1 MEIFLPQTI
10 NVFQCE
16 KCDFITSNKKDYKR
30 HISSVKHIRRVLETG
45 ASNKWG
51 KNLEFTQQE
60 NAFKNQVFTCKT
72 LQHKGVGGGCDAN
85 EAIGG
90 GGGGLSNG
98 VGYICENCGHTYQSK
113 SGIWKHKKRCDT
125 ATVNKESGDNALK
138 TMMFD
143 MIKNNQEFQNK
154 VIEMMCVNS
163 VAASAAVASGMPIH
177 SETTNSNNFNG
188 TNYSHNKTFNLQFFL
203 NEQCKDAMNIS
214 DFVSSITLKLSDL
227 DGFGKLGY
235 VEGISKI
242 IIDNLRD
249 TDIYKRP
256 VHCSDA
262 KRETLYV
269 KDDNRW
275 EREGPENEKMTN
287 AVRMIEHKNISLIN
301 EWAKKN
307 PKCEDSSTREN
318 TQYIHLSRAVLDGDD
333 QNIAKVIKR
342 VSKEVVIDK

>member
-1 MEIFLPQTI
+1 M
-10 NVFQCE
+10 
-16 KCDFITSNKKDYKR
+16 
-30 HISSVKHIRRVLETG
+30 
-45 ASNKWG
+45 G
-51 KNLEFTQQE
+51 KIGSFTQPDKPSQSQ
-60 NAFKNQVFTCKT
+60 ASRKQSSA
-72 LQHKGVGGGCDAN
+72 LGGA
-85 EAIGG
+85 GG
-90 GGGGLSNG
+90 GGG
-98 VGYICENCGHTYQSK
+98 YKCDNCGQVYQSK
-113 SGIWKHKKRCDT
+113 SGIWKHSKKCNEM
-125 ATVNKESGDNALK
+125 AQYGGGGGSSGGGGGGGGGGDNVLK

-143 MIKNNQEFQNK
+143 MLKNNQDFQNK

-163 VAASAAVASGMPIH
+163 ATAATAAAAAAH
-177 SETTNSNNFNG
+177 SDITNSNNFNG

-227 DGFGKLGY
+227 NDFGKMGY

-275 EREGPENEKMTN
+275 EREGPENEKMMN
-287 AVRMIEHKNISLIN
+287 AVRVVEHKNISLIN
-301 EWAKKN
+301 EWAKNN
-307 PKCEDSSTREN
+307 PRCEDSSTIEN
-318 TQYIHLSRAVLDGDD
+318 TKYLNLSRAVLDGDD

-342 VSKEVVIDK
+342 VTKEVVIDK

>member
-1 MEIFLPQTI
+1 METFLPLTI
-10 NVFQCE
+10 RTYSCE
-16 KCDFITSNKKDYKR
+16 ICDFITSNKKDYQR
-30 HISSVKHIRRVLETG
+30 HLISVKHIRRAKETADG
-45 ASNKWG
+45 KPMG
-51 KNLEFTQQE
+51 KNGNFTQPDKASQ
-60 NAFKNQVFTCKT
+60 APLSRNQCPA
-72 LQHKGVGGGCDAN
+72 LGVAGGGVA
-85 EAIGG
+85 GG
-90 GGGGLSNG
+90 G
-98 VGYICENCGHTYQSK
+98 YKCDNCGQVYQSK
-113 SGIWKHKKRCDT
+113 SGIWKHSKKCNEM
-125 ATVNKESGDNALK
+125 AQCGGGGGGGDNALK

-143 MIKNNQEFQNK
+143 MLKNNQDFQNK

-163 VAASAAVASGMPIH
+163 ATAATAAAAAH
-177 SETTNSNNFNG
+177 SEITNSNNFNG

-227 DGFGKLGY
+227 NDFGKMGY

-275 EREGPENEKMTN
+275 EREGPENEKMMN
-287 AVRMIEHKNISLIN
+287 AVRVVEHKNISLIN

-307 PKCEDSSTREN
+307 PKCEDSSTIEN
-318 TQYIHLSRAVLDGDD
+318 TKYLNLSRVVLDGDD

-342 VSKEVVIDK
+342 VTKEVVIDK

>member
-1 MEIFLPQTI
+1 METFLPQTI
-10 NVFQCE
+10 RAFRCE
-16 KCDFITSNKKDYKR
+16 KCDFITSNKKDYNR
-30 HISSVKHIRRVLETG
+30 HISSVKHIRRAMETG
-45 ASNKWG
+45 GGINQG
-51 KNLEFTQQE
+51 KYINFTQHANKSE
-60 NAFKNQVFTCKT
+60 NIVHITPISTYNGCIESSNYTCETCGQV
-72 LQHKGVGGGCDAN
+72 
-85 EAIGG
+85 
-90 GGGGLSNG
+90 
-98 VGYICENCGHTYQSK
+98 YQSK
-113 SGIWKHKKRCDT
+113 SGIWKHKKKCDKINNSSND
-125 ATVNKESGDNALK
+125 AALK

-154 VIEMMCVNS
+154 VIEMMCVKS
-163 VAASAAVASGMPIH
+163 VAASAAAAAVPVH
-177 SETTNSNNFNG
+177 SEITNSNNFNG

-227 DGFGKLGY
+227 DGFGKVGY

-287 AVRMIEHKNISLIN
+287 AVRVIEHKNISLIN
-301 EWAKKN
+301 EWAKNN
-307 PKCEDSSTREN
+307 PKCEDSSTKEN
-318 TQYIHLSRAVLDGDD
+318 TQYINLSRAVLDGDD

-342 VSKEVVIDK
+342 VTKEVVIDK

>member
-1 MEIFLPQTI
+1 METFLPLTI
-10 NVFQCE
+10 RTYSCE
-16 KCDFITSNKKDYKR
+16 ICDFITSNKKDYQR
-30 HISSVKHIRRVLETG
+30 HILSVKHIRRAKETADG
-45 ASNKWG
+45 QPLG
-51 KNLEFTQQE
+51 KIGNFTQPDKPSQPQ
-60 NAFKNQVFTCKT
+60 ASRTQCPA
-72 LQHKGVGGGCDAN
+72 LGVA
-85 EAIGG
+85 GG
-90 GGGGLSNG
+90 GGYRCDS
-98 VGYICENCGHTYQSK
+98 CGQVYQSK
-113 SGIWKHKKRCDT
+113 SGIWKHSKKC
-125 ATVNKESGDNALK
+125 NEMSQYGGGGGGGGGGDNALK

-143 MIKNNQEFQNK
+143 MLKNNQDFQNK

-163 VAASAAVASGMPIH
+163 ATAATAAAAAAH
-177 SETTNSNNFNG
+177 SDITNSNNFNG

-227 DGFGKLGY
+227 NDFGKMGY

-275 EREGPENEKMTN
+275 EREGPENEKMMN
-287 AVRMIEHKNISLIN
+287 AVRVVEHKNISLIN
-301 EWAKKN
+301 EWAKNN
-307 PKCEDSSTREN
+307 PKCEDSSTIEN
-318 TQYIHLSRAVLDGDD
+318 TKYLNLSRVVLDGDD

-342 VSKEVVIDK
+342 VTKEVVIDK

>member
-1 MEIFLPQTI
+1 METFLPLTI
-10 NVFQCE
+10 RTYSCE
-16 KCDFITSNKKDYKR
+16 ICDFITSNKKDYQR
-30 HISSVKHIRRVLETG
+30 HVSSVKHIRRAKETADG
-45 ASNKWG
+45 QPMG
-51 KNLEFTQQE
+51 KIGSFTQPDKPSQSQ
-60 NAFKNQVFTCKT
+60 ASRKQSSA
-72 LQHKGVGGGCDAN
+72 LGGA
-85 EAIGG
+85 GG
-90 GGGGLSNG
+90 GGG
-98 VGYICENCGHTYQSK
+98 YKCDNCGQVYQSK
-113 SGIWKHKKRCDT
+113 SGIWKHSKKCNEM
-125 ATVNKESGDNALK
+125 AQYGGGGGSSGGGGGGGGGGDNVLK

-143 MIKNNQEFQNK
+143 MLKNNQDFQNK

-163 VAASAAVASGMPIH
+163 ATAATAAAAAAH
-177 SETTNSNNFNG
+177 SEITNSNNFNG

-227 DGFGKLGY
+227 NDFGKMGY

-275 EREGPENEKMTN
+275 EREGPENEKMMN
-287 AVRMIEHKNISLIN
+287 AVRVVEHKNISLIN
-301 EWAKKN
+301 EWAKNN
-307 PKCEDSSTREN
+307 PRCEDSSTIEN
-318 TQYIHLSRAVLDGDD
+318 TKYLNLSRAVLDGDD

-342 VSKEVVIDK
+342 VTKEVVIDK

>member
-1 MEIFLPQTI
+1 METILPKTI
-10 NVFQCE
+10 SVFRCE
-16 KCDFITSNKKDYKR
+16 KCDFITSNKKDYNR
-30 HISSVKHIRRVLETG
+30 HVSSVKHIRRVLETG
-45 ASNKWG
+45 VSNKRG
-51 KNLEFTQQE
+51 KNADFTQQE
-60 NAFKNQVFTCKT
+60 NVFENVAFCGK
-72 LQHKGVGGGCDAN
+72 LQQHGGGIEVNDSGASSGTYTCD
-85 EAIGG
+85 
-90 GGGGLSNG
+90 
-98 VGYICENCGHTYQSK
+98 NCGHTYQSK
-113 SGIWKHKKRCDT
+113 SGIWKHKKRCDS
-125 ATVNKESGDNALK
+125 ELGGGDRVLK

-163 VAASAAVASGMPIH
+163 VAATAAAAAVPVH
-177 SETTNSNNFNG
+177 SEITNSNNFNG

-275 EREGPENEKMTN
+275 EREGPDNEKMTN
-287 AVRMIEHKNISLIN
+287 AVRVIEHKNISLIN
-301 EWAKKN
+301 EWAKRN

>member
-1 MEIFLPQTI
+1 METFLPQTI
-10 NVFQCE
+10 RTYNCE
-16 KCDFITSNKKDYKR
+16 ICDFITSNKKDYQR
-30 HISSVKHIRRVLETG
+30 HILSVKHIRRAKETADG
-45 ASNKWG
+45 QPLG
-51 KNLEFTQQE
+51 KIGNFTQPDKPSRSTPTSQKYHTGE
-60 NAFKNQVFTCKT
+60 
-72 LQHKGVGGGCDAN
+72 LSVGGGYRCD
-85 EAIGG
+85 
-90 GGGGLSNG
+90 S
-98 VGYICENCGHTYQSK
+98 CGQVYQSK
-113 SGIWKHKKRCDT
+113 SGIWKHSKKC
-125 ATVNKESGDNALK
+125 NKMSQSGGGGGGGGGDNALK

-143 MIKNNQEFQNK
+143 MLKNNQDFQNK

-163 VAASAAVASGMPIH
+163 ATAATAATAAAAAH
-177 SETTNSNNFNG
+177 SEITNSNNFNG

-227 DGFGKLGY
+227 NDFGKMGY

-275 EREGPENEKMTN
+275 EREGPENEKMMN
-287 AVRMIEHKNISLIN
+287 AVRVVEHKNISLIN
-301 EWAKKN
+301 EWAKNN
-307 PKCEDSSTREN
+307 PRCEDSSTIEN
-318 TQYIHLSRAVLDGDD
+318 TQYLNLSRAVLDGDD

-342 VSKEVVIDK
+342 VTKEVVIDK

>member
-1 MEIFLPQTI
+1 METFLPLTI
-10 NVFQCE
+10 RTYSCE
-16 KCDFITSNKKDYKR
+16 ICDFITSNKKDYQR
-30 HISSVKHIRRVLETG
+30 HVSSVKHIRRAKETADGQPLGKIGSFTQPDKPSQSQAHRKQSSALGVAGDGG
-45 ASNKWG
+45 AS
-51 KNLEFTQQE
+51 
-60 NAFKNQVFTCKT
+60 
-72 LQHKGVGGGCDAN
+72 GGYKCD
-85 EAIGG
+85 
-90 GGGGLSNG
+90 
-98 VGYICENCGHTYQSK
+98 NCGQVYQSK
-113 SGIWKHKKRCDT
+113 SGIWKHSKKCNEM
-125 ATVNKESGDNALK
+125 AQYGGGGGGGGGGGDNVLK

-143 MIKNNQEFQNK
+143 MLKNNQDFQNK

-163 VAASAAVASGMPIH
+163 ATAATAAAAAAH
-177 SETTNSNNFNG
+177 SEITNSNNFNG

-227 DGFGKLGY
+227 NDFGKMGY

-275 EREGPENEKMTN
+275 EREGPENEKMMN
-287 AVRMIEHKNISLIN
+287 AVRVVEHKNISLIN
-301 EWAKKN
+301 EWAKNN
-307 PKCEDSSTREN
+307 PRCEDSSTIEN
-318 TQYIHLSRAVLDGDD
+318 TKYLNLSRVILDGDD

-342 VSKEVVIDK
+342 VTKEVVIDK

>member
-1 MEIFLPQTI
+1 MHLLYRFSLGNFWNKMETFLPQTI
-10 NVFQCE
+10 RVFRCE
-16 KCDFITSNKKDYKR
+16 KCEFITSNKKDYNR
-30 HISSVKHIRRVLETG
+30 HISSVKHIKRAMETG
-45 ASNKWG
+45 GGNNQVKYI
-51 KNLEFTQQE
+51 NFTQQGNKSE
-60 NAFKNQVFTCKT
+60 NIVHITPVQTYNGCVESTNYTCETCGQV
-72 LQHKGVGGGCDAN
+72 
-85 EAIGG
+85 
-90 GGGGLSNG
+90 
-98 VGYICENCGHTYQSK
+98 YQSK
-113 SGIWKHKKRCDT
+113 SGIWKHKKKCDKINNSSND
-125 ATVNKESGDNALK
+125 AALK

-154 VIEMMCVNS
+154 VIEMMCVKS
-163 VAASAAVASGMPIH
+163 VAASAAAVPVH
-177 SETTNSNNFNG
+177 SEITNSNNFNG

-287 AVRMIEHKNISLIN
+287 AVRVIEHKNISLIN
-301 EWAKKN
+301 EWAKNN
-307 PKCEDSSTREN
+307 PKCEDSSTKEN
-318 TQYIHLSRAVLDGDD
+318 TQYINLSRVVLDGDD

-342 VSKEVVIDK
+342 VTKEVVIDK

>member
-1 MEIFLPQTI
+1 METFLPLTI
-10 NVFQCE
+10 RTYSCE
-16 KCDFITSNKKDYKR
+16 ICDFITSNKKDYQR
-30 HISSVKHIRRVLETG
+30 HILSVKHIRRAKETADG
-45 ASNKWG
+45 QPMG
-51 KNLEFTQQE
+51 KIGNFTQPDKPSQTP
-60 NAFKNQVFTCKT
+60 ASRTQCPA
-72 LQHKGVGGGCDAN
+72 LGVA
-85 EAIGG
+85 GG
-90 GGGGLSNG
+90 GGAGG
-98 VGYICENCGHTYQSK
+98 GYKCDNCGHIYQSK
-113 SGIWKHKKRCDT
+113 SGIWKHNKKC
-125 ATVNKESGDNALK
+125 NEMSQYGGGGGGGGDNALK

-143 MIKNNQEFQNK
+143 MLKNNQDFQNK

-163 VAASAAVASGMPIH
+163 ATAATAAAAAAH
-177 SETTNSNNFNG
+177 SDITNSNNFNG

-227 DGFGKLGY
+227 NDFGKMGY

-275 EREGPENEKMTN
+275 EREGPENEKMMN
-287 AVRMIEHKNISLIN
+287 AVRVVEHKNISLIN
-301 EWAKKN
+301 EWAKNN
-307 PKCEDSSTREN
+307 PKCEDSSTIEN
-318 TQYIHLSRAVLDGDD
+318 TKYLNLSRVVLDGDD

-342 VSKEVVIDK
+342 VTKEVVIDK